1 MVDLKAKPF
10 YLNDEEVRWVEDT
23 LASMTLREK
32 LSQLFV
38 LLKAVPGVSE
48 GQIRSLMETA
58 RPGGMKVA
66 CLGDA
71 ALNKA
76 GDWNMQSIRE
86 LLDIVKE

>member
-10 YLNDEEVRWVEDT
+10 CLSDAQIQWVEDT
-23 LASMTLREK
+23 LASMTLEEK

-38 LLKAVPGVSE
+38 LLKAVPGVE
-48 GQIRSLMETA
+48 EDRIRNLMETA

-71 ALNKA
+71 ALNGA
-76 GDWNMQSIRE
+76 GDWNMKSIRE
-86 LLDIVKE
+86 LLEIVKA